1 MNLPKNMNDVGSTS
15 PIIELFGSIN
25 GADLLKTHITG
36 VINHGHGGF
45 HTYVDVN
52 EYPNLTINIILK
64 TLKRTAQ
71 MHENTLPPVCY
82 IQADN
87 CARENKNRYVLAFC
101 ELLVAEKI
109 FNEVH
114 LSFLYVGNTH
124 EDVDAAFSK
133 ISEKLRTT
141 DAETLD
147 GLIALLPKPEEI
159 LHMFDVKNW
168 LAPHIADIEKHLE
181 PLHIKF
187 VKKNE
192 EVQVFFKGQNID
204 PGCELNGNILTSI
217 PNGQPT
223 TIKPDHSHINIERQ
237 SKQIECLHSLFR
249 KPGTVSKWERF
260 FYSSA
265 NNWKNFRSKSTLVSR
280 LFTKAVTEC
289 QL

>member
-1 MNLPKNMNDVGSTS
+1 MTLERQLEKTTCVETRTRFRQLKEEHNERQMMERKYYYGKREASRKNPASFLSLIVDGMDQSKTNLPHFTGRK
-15 PIIELFGSIN
+15 PKSIN

-52 EYPNLTINIILK
+52 EYPHDPNLTINIILK

-114 LSFLYVGNTH
+114 LSFLYVGHTH

-147 GLIALLPKPEEI
+147 DLIALLPKPEEI

-168 LAPHIADIEKHLE
+168 LAPHIADIEKHSE
-181 PLHIKF
+181 PLH
-187 VKKNE
+187 
-192 EVQVFFKGQNID
+192 
-204 PGCELNGNILTSI
+204 LNL
-217 PNGQPT
+217 
-223 TIKPDHSHINIERQ
+223 
-237 SKQIECLHSLFR
+237 
-249 KPGTVSKWERF
+249 
-260 FYSSA
+260 
-265 NNWKNFRSKSTLVSR
+265 
-280 LFTKAVTEC
+280 
-289 QL
+289 